1 MDRIVRALAAALAVT
16 ALAFA
21 GQSVLA
27 QGKGYGKEKAEQPA
41 KGKGA
46 VKKQHHHDGKALLGD
61 KIKQS
66 GRHKFH
72 DHGKFSATADVRN
85 GKIAGVTV
93 KHAER
98 GNVPVKKYK
107 TNRKMAQAD
116 TAPRIQPAAFILA
129 QATGTQYLGQ
139 TWIGYSYIDDY
150 GEEVIY
156 WFPYDMILDA
166 DTGAIE
172 YVPAD

>member
-1 MDRIVRALAAALAVT
+1 MDRIVRIGIATLAALSVAI
-16 ALAFA
+16 A
-21 GQSVLA
+21 GESVLA
-27 QGKGYGKEKAEQPA
+27 QGKGRDKDRTEQPA
-41 KGKGA
+41 KGAGA

-61 KIKQS
+61 KIGQN

-72 DHGKFSATADVRN
+72 EHGKFTAFADVRN

-93 KHAER
+93 QHADR

-116 TAPRIQPAAFILA
+116 ATPRIQPAAFILA

-139 TWIGYSYIDDY
+139 TYIGYSYIDDY

-166 DTGAIE
+166 DTGAVD
-172 YVPAD
+172 YVPAY